1 MIFRKAIL
9 IVHGFAG
16 GTYDEEELANFLELN
31 PFYDVFQFTLP
42 GHKTN
47 LSKVKYEQWID
58 ASKNQIEWL
67 IENGY
72 KNIYVIGHSMGG
84 VIATYLAATYKEV
97 KKLILAAP
105 AFQYLIMENEKINV
119 TKSLKSTPSIVKTY
133 GIEEIFGRIL
143 KLNPSAVKEFM
154 NLVKEYYNCPK
165 DVFCPILIIQG
176 KKDNIVRTSSSMY
189 VYNSVKSKIK
199 KIVYVNDL
207 THDVFYSKRS
217 NEIYNIILKFLKNSE
232 SGEFTI

>member
-119 TKSLKSTPSIVKTY
+119 TKSLKSTPGIVKTY

-165 DVFCPILIIQG
+165 DVSCPILIIQG
-176 KKDNIVRTSSSMY
+176 KKDNIVRTSSSKY
-189 VYNSVKSKIK
+189 VYNSVKSKVK

>member
-119 TKSLKSTPSIVKTY
+119 TKSLKSTPGIVKTY

-176 KKDNIVRTSSSMY
+176 KKDNIVRTSSSKY

>member
-119 TKSLKSTPSIVKTY
+119 AKSLKSTPGIVKTY

-176 KKDNIVRTSSSMY
+176 KKDNIVRTSSSKY

>member
-176 KKDNIVRTSSSMY
+176 KKDNIVRASSSKY

>member
-176 KKDNIVRTSSSMY
+176 KKDNIVRTSSSKY

>member
-105 AFQYLIMENEKINV
+105 AFQYLIMENDKINV
-119 TKSLKSTPSIVKTY
+119 TKSLKSTPGIVKTY

-176 KKDNIVRTSSSMY
+176 KKDNIVRTSSSKY